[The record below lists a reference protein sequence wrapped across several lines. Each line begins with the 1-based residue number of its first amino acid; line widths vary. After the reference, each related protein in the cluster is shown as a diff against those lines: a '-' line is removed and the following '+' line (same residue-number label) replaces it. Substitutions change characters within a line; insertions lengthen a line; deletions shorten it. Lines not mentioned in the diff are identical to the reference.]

1 MSFCYEG
8 LGMILFLL
16 GLLLGLVLDR
26 AWWEGG
32 FDKYEHGV
40 EELEHYHWGLMS
52 WIIAYLTPLWLSQV
66 LWGLGAALVLAE
78 WAQLGEWENGTWRRG
93 HPFAYGSN
101 HFKASTAI
109 GAILVVLL
117 LVPLLLPLVFR

>member
-1 MSFCYEG
+1 
-8 LGMILFLL
+8 MILFLL

-26 AWWEGG
+26 VWWEGK
-32 FDKYEHGV
+32 FDKYEKGV
-40 EELEHYHWGLMS
+40 EELEHYHWGLVS
-52 WIIAYLTPLWLSQV
+52 WILAYLTPLWLSQV

-78 WAQLGEWENGTWRRG
+78 WAQVGEWENGNVWRRG

-109 GAILVVLL
+109 GVALSIVLI
-117 LVPLLLPLVFR
+117 LPLVLPLLA

>member
-1 MSFCYEG
+1 MPFRRES

-26 AWWEGG
+26 VWWEGG
-32 FDKYEHGV
+32 FDKYEKGV

-52 WIIAYLTPLWLSQV
+52 WILAYLTPLWLSQV

-78 WAQLGEWENGTWRRG
+78 WAQVGEWENGEWRRG

-101 HFKASTAI
+101 HFRASTAI
-109 GAILVVLL
+109 GTGLFVTLL
-117 LVPLLLPLVFR
+117 IPLLLPLL